1 MQGLAREVF
10 GSPGRMRA
18 LSSSDCLS
26 LWESG
31 AGLHPLDQSLLALS
45 AALPGTPPDSLAD
58 WPLGRRNIALA
69 QLRCSL
75 FGPRLLGSTA
85 CSRCGEKLEVEVD
98 GRLLAGE
105 VTDRDQIS
113 EEPVVVNGRSFRLLT
128 TRDLAKAAHET
139 DARVAS
145 IRLVESCC
153 LESEKSPTWSDED
166 LNQIGQELAMA
177 DPRAEIRLALSC
189 PVCEN
194 EWEENLDIALFLW
207 REIEARARR
216 LLFEI
221 HTLASAYGWTEA
233 DILSLS
239 DPRRTIYLEMAQ
251 S

>member
-1 MQGLAREVF
+1 
-10 GSPGRMRA
+10 MRT

-31 AGLHPLDQSLLALS
+31 AGLHPLDQSLLALC
-45 AALPGTPPDSLAD
+45 AALPDASPDTLID

-69 QLRCSL
+69 QLRCSS

-85 CSRCGEKLEVEVD
+85 CCRCGEKLEVEFD

-105 VTDRDQIS
+105 VTGQDQVS
-113 EEPVVVNGRSFRLLT
+113 KEPVVVNGRSFRLLT
-128 TRDLAKAAHET
+128 SRDLAKAAHET

-153 LESEKSPTWSDED
+153 LESEESPVWSDED

-177 DPRAEIRLALSC
+177 DPRAETRLALSC

-194 EWEENLDIALFLW
+194 EWEENLDIASFLW

-239 DPRRTIYLEMAQ
+239 DRRRTLYLEMTH